1 MKQKLEK
8 YVNKV
13 DTVYNVSLLFTWIWV
28 ATLFFPLFDNIY
40 LVNVG
45 ISIGV
50 FGLAC
55 WFEYLAN
62 ETYDRAKTILEE
74 RYGEK

>member
-13 DTVYNVSLLFTWIWV
+13 DTVYNVSLLFMWIWL
-28 ATLFFPLFDNIY
+28 ATLFLPNFVNVY
-40 LVNVG
+40 LVNIG
-45 ISIGV
+45 LSIIV

-55 WFEYLAN
+55 WFEYLEN

-74 RYGEK
+74 RYGEE